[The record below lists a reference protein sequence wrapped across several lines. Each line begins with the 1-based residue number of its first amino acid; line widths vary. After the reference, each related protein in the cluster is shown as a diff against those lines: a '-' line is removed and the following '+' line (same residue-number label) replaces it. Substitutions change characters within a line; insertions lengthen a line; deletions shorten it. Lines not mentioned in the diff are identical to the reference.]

1 MPRPVEIAK
10 LMETSGVK
18 FGTSG
23 ARGLVADMSDEVCYA
38 YTRAFLQTLGSLG
51 EAARPA
57 PVALAGD
64 LRPSTERILGAV
76 HRAVLDAGCQSI
88 HCGTI
93 PTPAV
98 ALFGIHHSIPAIMV
112 TGSHI
117 PEDRNGIKF
126 HLSTG
131 EILKRDEARIKAQT
145 VTLPDLFQTN
155 GAFLSGARPSLP
167 AVEPRARAL
176 YRARWLEAFPPGL
189 LRGRRIGVYQHSA
202 VGREL
207 LVEIL
212 TELGAEVVPLGWSD
226 EFVPVDT
233 EAIRPLDLELALRW
247 TAEHR
252 LFALVSTDGDSDR
265 PLVADETG
273 KWLRGDVAGIL
284 AAKFLG
290 ADVVVTP
297 VSCNTAVEKCGW
309 FERVVRTRIGSPY
322 LILELETAVAAG
334 GRCVVGYEANGGFLT
349 ASPIPLGRGTLSR
362 LPTRDPVIVILSV
375 LGLAIQQGLPVSALG
390 SALPARFTA
399 SDRLVDF
406 PTERSQKT
414 LEELRRGGP
423 PRIEAVFG
431 RLFGKVLSIDE
442 TDGLRITF
450 KQDEVLHLRPSGN
463 APELRCYT
471 EAQSEARAWAMNQQA
486 IDLMQGWR
494 S

>member
-1 MPRPVEIAK
+1 MPRTVEIAH
-10 LMETSGVK
+10 LMQTSGVK

-23 ARGLVADMSDEVCYA
+23 ARGLVDDMTDEVCYA
-38 YTRAFLQTLGSLG
+38 YTRAFLQTLGPLG
-51 EAARPA
+51 DATGPI

-76 HRAVLDAGCQSI
+76 HRAVLDAGCRSV

-98 ALFGIHHSIPAIMV
+98 ALFGIHQGIPAVMV

-117 PEDRNGIKF
+117 PDDRNGIKF

-131 EILKRDEARIKAQT
+131 EILKADEVRIKAQA
-145 VTLPDLFQTN
+145 VSLPDLFQAS
-155 GAFLSGARPSLP
+155 GAFLPGARPPLP
-167 AVEPRARAL
+167 AVDPAARML
-176 YRARWLEAFPPGL
+176 YRARWLDAFPRDL
-189 LRGRRIGVYQHSA
+189 LSGRRIGVYQHSA

-212 TELGAEVVPLGWSD
+212 GELGAEVVTLGWSD

-233 EAIRPLDLELALRW
+233 EAIRPLDAELALRW

-297 VSCNTAVEKCGW
+297 VSCNTAVDKCGW
-309 FERVVRTRIGSPY
+309 FERVVKTRIGSPY
-322 LILELETAVAAG
+322 LIVELEAAVAAG
-334 GRCVVGYEANGGFLT
+334 GRRVVGYEANGGFLT
-349 ASPIPLGRGTLSR
+349 ASPIPLARGTLSP
-362 LPTRDPVIVILSV
+362 LPTRDPVIVMLAV
-375 LGLAIQQGLPVSALG
+375 LGLAIQQELPVSALAR
-390 SALPARFTA
+390 ALPSRFTA
-399 SDRLVDF
+399 SNRLADF
-406 PTERSQKT
+406 PTEKSQRI
-414 LEELRRGGP
+414 LEDLRRGGP
-423 PRIEAVFG
+423 TRIEAVFG
-431 RLFGKVLSIDE
+431 QLFGKVLGIDE

-450 KQDEVLHLRPSGN
+450 EQEEVLHLRASGN
-463 APELRCYT
+463 APEMRCYT

-494 S
+494 